1 MEMRYY
7 FRNDEGGI
15 EQLASVFDSVDYSPQ
30 GWDTPEEMRKWIS
43 PCYRKNL
50 IIVLGVFPIRQSHEP
65 RPEGQGMGDN
75 DKREV

>member
-43 PCYRKNL
+43 PCDRKNL
-50 IIVLGVFPIRQSHEP
+50 IIVLGVFPRRRSQLPP
-65 RPEGQGMGDN
+65 REQGGMGDAE
-75 DKREV
+75 R